1 MKKYLVLATLGLGI
15 TSPLFANE
23 LKIKP
28 GLWKSTTFTTNP
40 VTQQEQKI
48 EDEECITPDKAT
60 FSAETMMKDA
70 PGECKTLNSNLSG
83 DTLSFSIEC
92 SMQGGKTTV
101 NGVFTVAGDKGN
113 GKMDMQME
121 VAGQK
126 MSMSSRMTSERVGE
140 CSK

>member
-1 MKKYLVLATLGLGI
+1 MKKSFIIA
-15 TSPLFANE
+15 SFALCLTAPTIADE

-40 VTQQEQKI
+40 VTQQEQKV

-101 NGVFTVAGDKGN
+101 NGEFTVAGDKGN

-121 VAGQK
+121 IAGQK
-126 MSMSSRMTSERVGE
+126 MSMSSRMTSQRVGE
-140 CSK
+140 CPK